1 MRQSIPRLMAFL
13 LLCVPGFLSGAERW
27 AQLKL
32 GMTAEETV
40 AAIGEPLF
48 RSAGRGFELW
58 IYDHRAEVVFF
69 GPLIGWTTPS
79 PGGEKGETNDIWLSD
94 HTGVPTPTFLSQLPR
109 PIIKS
114 NQSRRNGEAVVYVWL
129 PTGGFRR

>member
-1 MRQSIPRLMAFL
+1 MRQSIPRLLAFL
-13 LLCVPGFLSGAERW
+13 LLCVPGFLSAADRW

-40 AAIGEPLF
+40 AALGEPLI
-48 RSAGRGFELW
+48 RTVGRGFELW
-58 IYDHRAEVVFF
+58 VYDDRAEVLFY
-69 GPLIGWTTPS
+69 GPVIGWTTPGVG
-79 PGGEKGETNDIWLSD
+79 PKAGEAHDIWQSD

-109 PIIKS
+109 PVIKKS
-114 NQSRRNGEAVVYVWL
+114 PFGQNKPAVVYVWL